1 MVLISHACNSVSA
14 PRSSVIELIANPD
27 AGSYSRSRLT
37 SLTRAFE
44 DCGATVLVKIGS
56 IDREFAF
63 DPRATHIVSY
73 GGDGTARLVANALRD
88 CGRDLP
94 MSIYPA
100 GTVNLIARELGHSRQ
115 PRAFAHAVTAPTT
128 PHLHYRGSANDR
140 DFMACASVGPDSLA
154 ISHLSLALKRRIG
167 RLAYG
172 VALARLLLTW
182 ERPAIRLEINGK
194 TIACEAF
201 YVAKGRFFAGG
212 WSFAPTMRLT
222 TPEFEVITLARA
234 DRLGYARFL
243 WLLLRGLDAERQPG
257 VERHRCTGFAAHS
270 ETPLPLQADGDIITH
285 LPARLTISAPL
296 RIH

>member
-1 MVLISHACNSVSA
+1 LAIRASHALLHTPSLRLPRRSSITAAAPTTAISWPARVSA
-14 PRSSVIELIANPD
+14 PI
-27 AGSYSRSRLT
+27 
-37 SLTRAFE
+37 
-44 DCGATVLVKIGS
+44 
-56 IDREFAF
+56 
-63 DPRATHIVSY
+63 
-73 GGDGTARLVANALRD
+73 
-88 CGRDLP
+88 
-94 MSIYPA
+94 
-100 GTVNLIARELGHSRQ
+100 
-115 PRAFAHAVTAPTT
+115 
-128 PHLHYRGSANDR
+128 
-140 DFMACASVGPDSLA
+140 SLA